1 MNQLIGS
8 RHITRAGNLCT
19 SGEYENIAIS
29 TISQLAQSLT
39 ELSSRVT

>member
-8 RHITRAGNLCT
+8 RHITRAGNCT